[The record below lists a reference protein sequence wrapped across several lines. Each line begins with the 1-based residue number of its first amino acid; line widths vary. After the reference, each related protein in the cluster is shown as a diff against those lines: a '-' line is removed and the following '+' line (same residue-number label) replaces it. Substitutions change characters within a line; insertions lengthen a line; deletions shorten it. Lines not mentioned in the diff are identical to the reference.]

1 MKVLKRFKLQHK
13 LKETWSVDESK
24 LLEKLI
30 FMDEEMKG
38 EMKESGGQPSE
49 KMIQAQEEI
58 MSQINSERLDMKDIR
73 EETRQETLDKERYGS
88 EGAHDQSKDP
98 HQTSEHV
105 QRQDNLNHGMF
116 DGSLEEA
123 RQRSDDGKH
132 IEVKPEVRQHVLN
145 KGLFEGTLEDAQKNE
160 TMEEHEKT
168 LEKIEKDF
176 LEHNSGESIV
186 EATQKLRDA
195 GDSKRGIF

>member
-1 MKVLKRFKLQHK
+1 
-13 LKETWSVDESK
+13 
-24 LLEKLI
+24 
-30 FMDEEMKG
+30 
-38 EMKESGGQPSE
+38 
-49 KMIQAQEEI
+49 
-58 MSQINSERLDMKDIR
+58 
-73 EETRQETLDKERYGS
+73 
-88 EGAHDQSKDP
+88 
-98 HQTSEHV
+98 
-105 QRQDNLNHGMF
+105 MF

-168 LEKIEKDF
+168 LKKIEKDF

-186 EATQKLRDA
+186 EAT
-195 GDSKRGIF
+195 